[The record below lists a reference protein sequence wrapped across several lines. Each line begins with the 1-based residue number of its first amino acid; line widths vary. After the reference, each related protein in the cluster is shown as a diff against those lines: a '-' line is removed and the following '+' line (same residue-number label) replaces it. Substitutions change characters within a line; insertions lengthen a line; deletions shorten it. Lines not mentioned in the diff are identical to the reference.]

1 VLTVLTPA
9 SARIENYLHE
19 YIQKYS
25 DIKIERGIMP
35 ESINVDTE
43 KLEANEYPVS
53 VTIRHIPGEVAK
65 TNGSSTDAPV
75 ANGLHRS
82 NLTKDATDELLAKAQ
97 QSTESYT
104 ETINAK
110 YVVGCDGAH
119 SWTRRQIGSVMEGEQ
134 TDFIW

>member
-1 VLTVLTPA
+1 
-9 SARIENYLHE
+9 
-19 YIQKYS
+19 
-25 DIKIERGIMP
+25 MP

-43 KLEANEYPVS
+43 KLSTNEEYPVS
-53 VTIRHIPGEVAK
+53 VTIRHIPEEKPK
-65 TNGSSTDAPV
+65 TNGSTNDAPI

-97 QSTESYT
+97 QSSESYT

-134 TDFIW
+134 TDFIWYVLIRTSETT